1 MVGEISLRGSPT
13 RLSCPIK
20 LRFLWCYHKAGV
32 LHPESRHPRSS
43 GARSKLVSMVEGVE
57 SIVRVM
63 PKSDDALANGTREL
77 VALSKNGV
85 SAVTR

>member
-1 MVGEISLRGSPT
+1 MPYKAQVSLVLSQSWSSP
-13 RLSCPIK
+13 
-20 LRFLWCYHKAGV
+20 
-32 LHPESRHPRSS
+32 SRVETSQVVRC
-43 GARSKLVSMVEGVE
+43 SKLVSMVEGVE